1 MEKSTIDNAQQVG
14 SLNNENQACTRVD
27 WLLFILCAILFILPP
42 LFFLELKNNQW
53 VEGFIPIRMVNAELK
68 FCVLIITVSI
78 LLGIVWIRAHLA
90 RQFKSPDKKIYFWSG
105 IFLISICISSLLA
118 HNIERAFVY
127 SFIWH
132 LLPMLFAFSLFQV
145 DWTLNKLNGIMVT
158 LLLGGLLSSLVV
170 MDQHYQWTDWSHQLP
185 RIGYGGLIYN
195 QNFAAEYHAPLLPI
209 ALCLLFVTKSRIHKG
224 IFLGSLVF
232 IFIPALSLSLA
243 RGAWVGLIA
252 GCFLTGLIFI
262 SMIFLRKKDLKKEN
276 KKTALWISSSFI
288 LLSITLPVFLFTSDL
303 WKKNV
308 PTAKNSEIQKQSS
321 TETKELKSIV
331 KISNESTGSGRRIVL
346 WKDALEAVL
355 SKDFLFG
362 KGTDHYELHFHESAL
377 RSDRTTGST
386 LVRFVHNDF
395 IQILYENGI
404 IGLIG
409 FLGIWIIG
417 LWKGIKKAFDYA
429 VDGDS
434 KRLAL
439 TIGLLASCMVF
450 LIESFFEF
458 PTRSPC
464 ALIVGWTSL
473 GLLLVLGHQ
482 MPLNDSSQLRKP
494 INPKLNLVIGAL
506 AVGIIPFGCIL
517 AKDLFWANI
526 YHFQGRITGD
536 YGQKDKSLKFHRKS
550 IEYAPW
556 EHHSRKFECFYLLTH
571 KKQFPE
577 ALEAINKTLDV
588 HPGCLVAHQNKI
600 AISINEFKD
609 FNMAKAAYRDM
620 KKAAPYHPFTLQELQ
635 KIEQIKP

>member
-1 MEKSTIDNAQQVG
+1 MFFALS
-14 SLNNENQACTRVD
+14 AC
-27 WLLFILCAILFILPP
+27 LFILPP

-68 FCVLIITVSI
+68 SCVIIITAS
-78 LLGIVWIRAHLA
+78 LLVGIVWIRAHLA
-90 RQFKSPDKKIYFWSG
+90 RQFHSLDKRVYFWVG
-105 IFLISICISSLLA
+105 IFLISICISTLLA

-132 LLPMLFAFSLFQV
+132 LLPMLFAFSLFQI
-145 DWTLNKLNGIMVT
+145 DWTIDKLNGFMMT
-158 LLLGGLLSSLVV
+158 LLLGGLISCLVV

-185 RIGYGGLIYN
+185 RTGYGGLIYN
-195 QNFAAEYHAPLLPI
+195 RNFAAEYHSPLLPL
-209 ALCLLFVTKSRIHKG
+209 ALCLAFVTKSKAQKG
-224 IFLGSLVF
+224 MLLGSLVF
-232 IFIPALSLSLA
+232 IFMPALSLSLA

-252 GCFLTGLIFI
+252 GCFLTGFIFI

-276 KKTALWISSSFI
+276 RKSALWISCSFI
-288 LLSITLPVFLFTSDL
+288 LLSMALPVFLSTSVL
-303 WKKNV
+303 WKKKSPSTRN
-308 PTAKNSEIQKQSS
+308 TEIQNQSS
-321 TETKELKSIV
+321 TESQELKSITNM
-331 KISNESTGSGRRIVL
+331 KDASINRRIVL

-417 LWKGIKKAFDYA
+417 LWKGIKKAIDYA

-482 MPLNDSSQLRKP
+482 KPLHDSSQLRKP

-506 AVGIIPFGCIL
+506 AVGIIPFGCTL

-635 KIEQIKP
+635 KIEQIQP

>member
-1 MEKSTIDNAQQVG
+1 MEKGASDFAIKKTTSNKLSDQWSDLMFFAL
-14 SLNNENQACTRVD
+14 SAC
-27 WLLFILCAILFILPP
+27 LFILPP

-68 FCVLIITVSI
+68 SCVIIITAS
-78 LLGIVWIRAHLA
+78 LLVGIVWIRAHLA
-90 RQFKSPDKKIYFWSG
+90 RQFHSLDKRVYFWVG
-105 IFLISICISSLLA
+105 IFLISICISTLLA

-132 LLPMLFAFSLFQV
+132 LLPMLFAFSLFQI
-145 DWTLNKLNGIMVT
+145 DWTIDKLNGFMMT
-158 LLLGGLLSSLVV
+158 LLLGGLISCLVV

-185 RIGYGGLIYN
+185 RTGYGGLIYN
-195 QNFAAEYHAPLLPI
+195 RNFAAEYHSPLLPL
-209 ALCLLFVTKSRIHKG
+209 ALCLAFVTKSKAQKG
-224 IFLGSLVF
+224 MLLGSLVF
-232 IFIPALSLSLA
+232 IFMPALSLSLA

-252 GCFLTGLIFI
+252 GCFLTGFIFI

-276 KKTALWISSSFI
+276 RKSALWISCSFI
-288 LLSITLPVFLFTSDL
+288 LLSMALPVFLSTSVL
-303 WKKNV
+303 WKKKSPSTRN
-308 PTAKNSEIQKQSS
+308 TEIQNQSS
-321 TETKELKSIV
+321 TESQELKSITNM
-331 KISNESTGSGRRIVL
+331 KDASINRRIVL

-417 LWKGIKKAFDYA
+417 LWKGIKKAIDYA

-482 MPLNDSSQLRKP
+482 KPLHDSSQLRKP

-506 AVGIIPFGCIL
+506 AVGIIPFGCTL

-635 KIEQIKP
+635 KIEQIQP

>member
-1 MEKSTIDNAQQVG
+1 MKAGVLIQDKWT
-14 SLNNENQACTRVD
+14 TRSVD
-27 WLLFILCAILFILPP
+27 WILFILAAFIFIVPP
-42 LFFLELKNNQW
+42 LFFLELEQDEW
-53 VEGFIPIRMVNAELK
+53 VDGFMPIRMVNAELK
-68 FCVLIITVSI
+68 FCAFIIAASVFV
-78 LLGIVWIRAHLA
+78 GISWIRVNLSA
-90 RQFKSPDKKIYFWSG
+90 QFNSLSKGTY
-105 IFLISICISSLLA
+105 IFCGVFFISVFLSTITA
-118 HNIERAFVY
+118 HNIERAFVS
-127 SFIWH
+127 SFVWH
-132 LLPMLFAFSLFQV
+132 ILPVLFAFSLFQIN
-145 DWTLNKLNGIMVT
+145 WTPKKLNQFI
-158 LLLGGLLSSLVV
+158 LIFLLGGFFSSLVV
-170 MDQHYQWTDWSHQLP
+170 MDQHYQWTDWSHRLP
-185 RIGYGGLIYN
+185 RLGLGGLIYN
-195 QNFAAEYHAPLLPI
+195 QNFAAEYHAPLLPL
-209 ALCLLFVTKSRIHKG
+209 ALSLIFLLPSRLHKG
-224 IFLGSLVF
+224 LILGSLVF
-232 IFIPALSLSLA
+232 IFMPALSLSLA

-262 SMIFLRKKDLKKEN
+262 LMISLRKKDLKKEN
-276 KKTALWISSSFI
+276 RKSALWISCSFI
-288 LLSITLPVFLFTSDL
+288 LLSMALPVFLFTSDL

-308 PTAKNSEIQKQSS
+308 LSAENSEIQKQSS
-321 TETKELKSIV
+321 TEAKELKSIV

-346 WKDALEAVL
+346 WKDALESVL

-377 RSDRTTGST
+377 RSDRTTGGT
-386 LVRFVHNDF
+386 LVRFAHNDF

-409 FLGIWIIG
+409 FLGIWIVG
-417 LWKGIKKAFDYA
+417 LWKGIRKAFEYL

-439 TIGLLASCMVF
+439 TIGLIASCMVF

-473 GLLLVLGHQ
+473 GLLLVLAHQ
-482 MPLNDSSQLRKP
+482 KSENDSSKLTRS
-494 INPKLNLVIGAL
+494 ITPKLNLVIGTL
-506 AVGIIPFGCIL
+506 AVGIIPYGCIL

-526 YHFQGRITGD
+526 YHFQGKITGD
-536 YGQKDKSLKFHRKS
+536 FGQKEKSLKFHRKS

-577 ALEAINKTLDV
+577 ALEAINKTLEV

-609 FNMAKAAYRDM
+609 YDMAKQAYRDM
-620 KKAAPYHPFTLQELQ
+620 KKAAPFHPYTQEEGK
-635 KIEQIKP
+635 KIELIKP